1 MALLRRILREASSL
15 LKVRLSMRVLLL
27 LLRLFGC
34 DCGSAL
40 LPNVLCLLSLLRLLL
55 WLLLRPCTARWVL
68 REARCSCVK
77 LPLRLLVPLWVML
90 TRGWMHRP
98 QCSA

>member
-1 MALLRRILREASSL
+1 MALLRWILREASSL
-15 LKVRLSMRVLLL
+15 LKVRLSMLLL
-27 LLRLFGC
+27 QLLQRQFGC

-55 WLLLRPCTARWVL
+55 WLLRRPYTARWAL

-77 LPLRLLVPLWVML
+77 LPLRLLVSLRLVL
-90 TRGWMHRP
+90 T
-98 QCSA
+98 